1 MAVAKITANI
11 IPDKE
16 TEFKCNSQCVWLYSK
31 KRNGISGK
39 DANRNDQKVTVSG
52 LYLRRS
58 FLRRSVC
65 ITEKIVAKTKNKFP
79 LTEAS
84 SPLEKTGMRTIT
96 RTPTKLTIVPYKTL
110 IFNFSLRYKKEPIIK
125 TIGPADK
132 IIGALILEESFKP
145 KLRRVIVN
153 VIPTTERRSKS
164 AMSFNCILRF
174 LYTNGRIIIAAKK
187 NLRKTKVNG
196 GILLSV
202 SL

>member
-1 MAVAKITANI
+1 
-11 IPDKE
+11 
-16 TEFKCNSQCVWLYSK
+16 
-31 KRNGISGK
+31 
-39 DANRNDQKVTVSG
+39 VTVSG